1 MFTGMLESV
10 ADVHQLTII
19 LGHEMAHALL
29 GHSVSTEASAPSS
42 SQRHLHVIHCDP
54 RADFGSQVILI
65 FKDSVPAGIRMD
77 DLESQHT
84 QTQQQRV

>member
-29 GHSVSTEASAPSS
+29 GHSVSTETSAGSS
-42 SQRHLHVIHCDP
+42 SQPHLHVIYCDP
-54 RADFGSQVILI
+54 QADFGSQVILI
-65 FKDSVPAGIRMD
+65 FKDSIPAGIWMD
-77 DLESQHT
+77 DLETQHT
-84 QTQQQRV
+84 

>member
-29 GHSVSTEASAPSS
+29 GHSVSTEMSAGSS
-42 SQRHLHVIHCDP
+42 S
-54 RADFGSQVILI
+54 
-65 FKDSVPAGIRMD
+65 
-77 DLESQHT
+77 
-84 QTQQQRV
+84 